1 MKGIFKNLHR
11 YVLWLVV
18 SFFLWAWI
26 FTLITNAP
34 AGKKVVLYAGLP
46 AMEREALAAALEAD
60 MPEHIRYVET
70 WVFSDEMFSP
80 ANIETGDLF
89 IVATDQVDQYRNTFG
104 ALDGVD
110 FPDRPL
116 FEIDGKP
123 CGVCVYDEEAGIR
136 IGTKYLAY
144 LPGETYYLFFNA
156 NSRHL
161 GAWNGSRDDAAL
173 RAAAVMLARKPPSGG
188 FFLSP
193 K

>member
-80 ANIETGDLF
+80 ANIENIHQLKTRL
-89 IVATDQVDQYRNTFG
+89 
-104 ALDGVD
+104 
-110 FPDRPL
+110 
-116 FEIDGKP
+116 
-123 CGVCVYDEEAGIR
+123 
-136 IGTKYLAY
+136 
-144 LPGETYYLFFNA
+144 
-156 NSRHL
+156 
-161 GAWNGSRDDAAL
+161 
-173 RAAAVMLARKPPSGG
+173 
-188 FFLSP
+188 
-193 K
+193 

>member
-123 CGVCVYDEEAGIR
+123 CGVCVYDEEAGIL

-173 RAAAVMLARKPPSGG
+173 RAAQT
-188 FFLSP
+188 FLTLP
-193 K
+193 